1 MCQFSLLNKNLICNP
16 QKQSKIR
23 SRTFNKTIFEGTEHF
38 SVVWFILHNPAEWG
52 RHAINYYRKI
62 SISTLDFQ
70 ATSGAFSLLVSFS
83 LTLSRDNDPDIW
95 KELRQHWPMEQ
106 IFLIFLNRREARE
119 MGVYSIGGRKHRF
132 VFRKS
137 RKDDILPNLGG
148 LGEILPLDTDISNDP
163 ETFTRP
169 LGLG

>member
-1 MCQFSLLNKNLICNP
+1 MQLVKRSVILHFLLCQFSLLNKNLICNP

-106 IFLIFLNRREARE
+106 IF
-119 MGVYSIGGRKHRF
+119 F
-132 VFRKS
+132 VFYKQRSISS
-137 RKDDILPNLGG
+137 RDRVSQSIFPRSINQLCSGSSLQIHFR
-148 LGEILPLDTDISNDP
+148 L
-163 ETFTRP
+163 
-169 LGLG
+169 